1 MNEKQIE
8 TIVSKC
14 FNKLLKSEKEIVK
27 LSMDKIR
34 LKEKEE
40 TQKQLQKEKQQT
52 ITNFKKTR
60 MYLDLPQKLEDYDK
74 FFEDKIDQMQ
84 ELYRKF
90 LEDLEQLIKM

>member
-74 FFEDKIDQMQ
+74 FFEDKIDKME
-84 ELYRKF
+84 ELYKKF
-90 LEDLEQLIKM
+90 LEDLEQLINL

>member
-14 FNKLLKSEKEIVK
+14 FNKLLKSEKDIVK

-40 TQKQLQKEKQQT
+40 TQKELQKEKQKT
-52 ITNFKKTR
+52 IHSFNKTR
-60 MYLDLPQKLEDYDK
+60 MYLGLEPKLEDYDK

-84 ELYRKF
+84 TLYDKF
-90 LEDLEQLIKM
+90 LEELEQLIKM

>member
-74 FFEDKIDQMQ
+74 FFEDKLEKMQ
-84 ELYRKF
+84 VLYEKF